1 MFEALRKLTANY
13 TEAEY
18 EAWLYEECLADI
30 PKGKNKVKIPTISE
44 KEHIKDIACML
55 TEVALDT
62 GYEPEFLY
70 ERFDEMVDELVD
82 VLGEPIGKAHKEAF
96 DFVAGVSY
104 EQDW

>member
-13 TEAEY
+13 TPEEY
-18 EAWLYEECLADI
+18 EAWLMEDYLADI
-30 PKGKNKVKIPTISE
+30 PKGKNEFTIPTISE
-44 KEHIKDIACML
+44 TDGFKDIACAL
-55 TEVALDT
+55 ADVAEAT

-70 ERFDEMVDELVD
+70 EMFSEQVRD
-82 VLGEPIGKAHKEAF
+82 GQTHKEAF